1 MARVMGVAKVEAL
14 FRRSAGL
21 DIDEKNKIVL
31 CLDIVE
37 SKLHDL
43 LLVGEEKA
51 LSNGR
56 EEMLVH
62 DLPITK
68 GLRKTIKEFEAL
80 NEEIPVEDV
89 AKFVASLPPLKV
101 AYSEELREKL
111 PKVAGGLMVALA
123 KMTKLFS
130 AERRPSVDEIE
141 KARRALNLTL

>member
-21 DIDEKNKIVL
+21 DLDDKSKIAL

-37 SKLHDL
+37 GKLHDL
-43 LLVGEEKA
+43 LLVGEENA

-56 EEMLVH
+56 EELMVQ

-68 GLRKTIKEFEAL
+68 GLRKTIREFEAL
-80 NEEIPVEDV
+80 NEEVPVEDV

-101 AYSEELREKL
+101 SYTKEIEEEL
-111 PKVAGGLMVALA
+111 PKIAGGLMVALA
-123 KMTKLFS
+123 KLTKLFS
-130 AERRPSVDEIE
+130 RDRRPSVDEIN
-141 KARRALNLTL
+141 KAKQALDLTL

>member
-141 KARRALNLTL
+141 KARQALNLTL

>member
-21 DIDEKNKIVL
+21 DLDDKNKIAL

-43 LLVGEEKA
+43 LLVAEETCLA
-51 LSNGR
+51 NGR
-56 EEMLVH
+56 DEMLPQ
-62 DLPITK
+62 DIPITK
-68 GLRKTIKEFEAL
+68 GLRKTIREFEAL
-80 NEEIPVEDV
+80 NEEVPVEDV

-101 AYSEELREKL
+101 SYSEEVREEL
-111 PKVAGGLMVALA
+111 PKIAGGLMVALA

-130 AERRPSVDEIE
+130 ADRRPSVDELE
-141 KARRALNLTL
+141 KAKQALDLTL

>member
-130 AERRPSVDEIE
+130 AERKPSVDEIE
-141 KARRALNLTL
+141 KARQALNLTL

>member
-21 DIDEKNKIVL
+21 DIDEKNKIAL

-80 NEEIPVEDV
+80 NEEVPVEDV
-89 AKFVASLPPLKV
+89 ARFVASLPPLKV
-101 AYSEELREKL
+101 AYSEEVREEL

-130 AERRPSVDEIE
+130 ADRRPSVDEIE
-141 KARRALNLTL
+141 KARQALDLTL